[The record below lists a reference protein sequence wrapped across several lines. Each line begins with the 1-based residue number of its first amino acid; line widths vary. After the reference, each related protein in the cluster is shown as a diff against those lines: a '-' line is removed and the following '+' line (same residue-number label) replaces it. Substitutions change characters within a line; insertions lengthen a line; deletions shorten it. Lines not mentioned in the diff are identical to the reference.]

1 MKPTI
6 LDNLAAAEDTDMVGS
21 THVFFFSSFFCFLF
35 TAKDTDMVG
44 FTHPTE
50 TYLKLR
56 SEIYF
61 SLFTSQL
68 IRRYAV
74 KFRSLRARITFWAG
88 ICLFMTAGTV
98 IAYSVIAMK
107 QSAESDRDRLIQEAA
122 KDAGVL
128 AKQHAGNI
136 RARLEAALDAARIV
150 SQLLSGIKDDPSGL
164 GLDRNEIVRILKI
177 LLTENPDFAGVYTCW
192 EPDAFDG
199 RDESFKNSRGHDDTG
214 RFVPCWSRDKS
225 GAAVLSPLLNY
236 EKEGYYLIP
245 KKTKTE
251 SIIDPYISSMSGD
264 KGPVTSL
271 VVPVMVNETFY
282 GIAGIDLKLDI
293 FQGMLDGSG
302 GLYNDS
308 EQIFLI
314 SSNGTIAAARRK
326 PDMAG
331 KSVKTIDEENF
342 EQNLRHIQSGKEAV
356 SLTENRI
363 ECFAP
368 VKAGRTVTPWAVN
381 VILSMEKIS
390 AAAEEQMRRD
400 LHEVWKMAGTGL
412 FCMLTA
418 LGILWYIAGSI
429 SGPIRRTCSA
439 LKDIAKGDLTKR
451 MEVKADNELGE
462 LAKWLNTFLG
472 NFQRIIKDIAE
483 DIETLNTSSWDLS
496 DISGKMKKGTD
507 DINSKSENVASAT
520 EEMSM
525 NINTMATAAEEMSV
539 NIQSVSFTA
548 ERMARSM
555 NSVASAIEEMSVAIN
570 DISRRSTEGARTSEK
585 AMNMAKTAT
594 FTMNNLGD
602 TAMEID
608 EVTEV
613 IKKIAEQTNLLAL
626 NATIEA
632 ASAGE
637 AGKGFAVVAKEIK
650 ELAGQ
655 SSQAA
660 ENIAKRIKDVQKNTV
675 EAVKVIDEVSEIIN
689 KINESS
695 MAMMRAIE
703 QQTET
708 SNDISS
714 NIQEINSGAA
724 NIASSIAEVAKGS
737 NDMSRNAGEAAG
749 AATDVASNIQG
760 ISHAAGEANSGA
772 KQVNRSAEDLAKVA
786 RKLQEMVGQFKTDRH

>member
-1 MKPTI
+1 M
-6 LDNLAAAEDTDMVGS
+6 
-21 THVFFFSSFFCFLF
+21 
-35 TAKDTDMVG
+35 
-44 FTHPTE
+44 
-50 TYLKLR
+50 
-56 SEIYF
+56 
-61 SLFTSQL
+61 
-68 IRRYAV
+68 
-74 KFRSLRARITFWAG
+74 KFRSLRVKIIFWIG
-88 ICLFMTAGTV
+88 ICLFITAGTV
-98 IAYSVIAMK
+98 IAYSVFTMK
-107 QSAESDRDRLIQEAA
+107 QRAESDRDRLIQEAR
-122 KDAGVL
+122 KDACL
-128 AKQHAGNI
+128 IAKEHAGNI
-136 RARLEAALDAARIV
+136 KAKLETALDAARIL
-150 SQLLSGIKDDPSGL
+150 SQLLSGIKKDPSGICP
-164 GLDRNEIVRILKI
+164 DRDEIVRILKI
-177 LLTENPDFAGVYTCW
+177 ILSENPDFAGVYTCW

-199 RDESFKNSRGHDDTG
+199 KDESFKNSQGHDESG
-214 RFVPCWSRDKS
+214 RFVPYWGRDKN
-225 GAAVLSPLLNY
+225 GAAVLSPLPNY
-236 EKEGYYLIP
+236 EKEEYYLIP
-245 KKTKTE
+245 GKTKTE
-251 SIIDPYISSMSGD
+251 SLIDPRMGRGD
-264 KGPVTSL
+264 KGL
-271 VVPVMVNETFY
+271 VISAAVPIMVGETFY
-282 GIAGIDLKLDI
+282 GIAGIDLKTDI
-293 FQGMLDGSG
+293 LQGMLDGFS
-302 GLYNDS
+302 GLYNNS

-314 SSNGTIAAARRK
+314 SNNGTVAAAGRK

-331 KSVKTIDEENF
+331 KSLKTIDEENF
-342 EQNLRHIQSGKEAV
+342 EQKLRHIQSGKETV
-356 SLTENRI
+356 LVTENRI

-368 VKAGRTVTPWAVN
+368 LKAGRTEIPWSLN
-381 VILSMEKIS
+381 VILNKEKIS
-390 AAAEEQMRRD
+390 AAAEEQMRLD
-400 LHEVWKMAGTGL
+400 LHEVWKIAGTGL
-412 FCMLTA
+412 LCMLVA
-418 LGILWYIAGSI
+418 FVILWYIAESI
-429 SGPIRRTCSA
+429 SRPIRRTCYA

-451 MEVKADNELGE
+451 MEVKAENELGE
-462 LAKWLNTFLG
+462 LAKWLNTFLN

-507 DINSKSENVASAT
+507 EINSKSENVASAT

-548 ERMARSM
+548 EQMARSM
-555 NSVASAIEEMSVAIN
+555 NSVASAIEEMSVAIA

-585 AMNMAKTAT
+585 AMLMAKTAT
-594 FTMNNLGD
+594 LTMNNLGD

-632 ASAGE
+632 ASAGD

-655 SSQAA
+655 SSHSA

-708 SNDISS
+708 SNDISA
-714 NIQEINSGAA
+714 NIQEINTGAA

-772 KQVNRSAEDLAKVA
+772 KQVNRSAEELAKVA
-786 RKLQEMVGQFKTDRH
+786 RKLQEMVGQFKTV